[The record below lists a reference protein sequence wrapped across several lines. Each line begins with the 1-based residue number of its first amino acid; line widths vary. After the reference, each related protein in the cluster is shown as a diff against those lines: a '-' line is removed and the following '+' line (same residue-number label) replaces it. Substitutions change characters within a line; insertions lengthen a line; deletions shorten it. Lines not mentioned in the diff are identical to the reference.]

1 MSQPRRRAAT
11 AAAAMLVLLTT
22 ACGGKGLGSD
32 SPAQILAA
40 AKTAVQNASS
50 YEISGTGDFGSG
62 IDRLDFKV
70 VGADLSGSFTESGS
84 VVQVMVVD
92 GNVYLKAPAVFYT
105 ADGVSANE
113 ASVLASTWVE
123 ATAGSSV
130 ASDFS
135 SLSDLTNISSEL
147 PSTGTLTSGG
157 TATVDGQS
165 VVVLKDT
172 VGGTTLAVATSGA
185 AYPLQ
190 MKKTGS
196 STTVFDLSNWNGVAP
211 FTAPPNPL
219 TLPSS

>member
-1 MSQPRRRAAT
+1 MGREGALSMAAIIGPPPPAVATPSVHARYARGRARGPGHPREKGESMSQPRGRAAT
-11 AAAAMLVLLTT
+11 AAAAMLVLLTA
-22 ACGGKGLGSD
+22 ACGGRGLGSD

-62 IDRLDFKV
+62 MDRLDFKV

-135 SLSDLTNISSEL
+135 SLSDLTNIRSEERR
-147 PSTGTLTSGG
+147 
-157 TATVDGQS
+157 
-165 VVVLKDT
+165 
-172 VGGTTLAVATSGA
+172 VGKECRSRWSP
-185 AYPLQ
+185 Y
-190 MKKTGS
+190 
-196 STTVFDLSNWNGVAP
+196 
-211 FTAPPNPL
+211 
-219 TLPSS
+219 